1 MAKVNLPGI
10 SYSCEICGQDDFSD
24 EGMRNHMETVHLKG
38 AVHCPFC
45 DLSSS
50 EVTPNE
56 MTLHVNTAH
65 LEYLTPERE
74 DIAFLED
81 DCSDFDSI
89 WQLEKGAR
97 EGLTNF
103 DDSSPSH
110 DPKNLNCI
118 HSNKPKLVDSPMST
132 ASTEVSST
140 ATSEMS
146 TSSPVHGAI
155 QKRYKISHSA
165 NNSPSKNSL
174 SLNIRPSYVGAPL
187 ASLNDLEGSRSS
199 SRTASSSNSSSSG
212 SFQCPLCDHK
222 CKDPALLE
230 EHVNRAH
237 FDPESPNNHNLGEPR
252 SAATP
257 SSLPCPLCTA
267 HYATS
272 LELER
277 HVNRD
282 HSDVLSPMTSS
293 SSISASAATSAKR
306 RPSLRDLVQT
316 NSTCS
321 SSSSSSTSLK
331 ILENG
336 GRTSTSNGTTA
347 ATEGNVC
354 PVCNEGGFKNQN
366 HLVEHIDSHFKKA
379 KIGERDGHSISSMSS
394 SSSSSSSSCNHNQR
408 HNDYLLAQE
417 IERRERERRKYEE
430 QKEFDQLRAQFG
442 MDNDGNFQSQSI
454 SSMQNAVY
462 RGEMSVVDYYERQ
475 VLVYYIYSSMQI

>member
-1 MAKVNLPGI
+1 MAKVNPPGI

-132 ASTEVSST
+132 ASTEVS
-140 ATSEMS
+140 EMS

-174 SLNIRPSYVGAPL
+174 SLNIRPSYAPL
-187 ASLNDLEGSRSS
+187 ASLNDLEG
-199 SRTASSSNSSSSG
+199 G
-212 SFQCPLCDHK
+212 SKKAGQTTTSTSQKCPLCDHK

-282 HSDVLSPMTSS
+282 HRDVLSPMTS
-293 SSISASAATSAKR
+293 AASAKR
-306 RPSLRDLVQT
+306 RPSLRDLV

-331 ILENG
+331 ILENN
-336 GRTSTSNGTTA
+336 RSAANSTASSSEDSSNS
-347 ATEGNVC
+347 VC

-366 HLVEHIDSHFKKA
+366 HLAEHIDSHFKKA
-379 KIGERDGHSISSMSS
+379 KIGGDGQSISSMSS
-394 SSSSSSSSCNHNQR
+394 SSSSSSSSCHNQR

-475 VLVYYIYSSMQI
+475 VYSTVYNRGSMQI

>member
-24 EGMRNHMETVHLKG
+24 EEMRNHMETVHLKG

-132 ASTEVSST
+132 ASTEVST

-174 SLNIRPSYVGAPL
+174 SLKLRPSYEGGAPL
-187 ASLNDLEGSRSS
+187 ASQEGSSSS

-212 SFQCPLCDHK
+212 SSQKCPLCDHT

-293 SSISASAATSAKR
+293 SASAAAKR

-321 SSSSSSTSLK
+321 SSSSSSSASLK
-331 ILENG
+331 IMENG
-336 GRTSTSNGTTA
+336 GRTTTSNGTT
-347 ATEGNVC
+347 ESNVC

-366 HLVEHIDSHFKKA
+366 HLAEHIDSHFKKA

>member
-1 MAKVNLPGI
+1 MAKVNPEI
-10 SYSCEICGQDDFSD
+10 SYSCEICGQDDLTD
-24 EGMRNHMETVHLKG
+24 EQMRNHMEAVHLKG
-38 AVHCPFC
+38 AVQCPFC
-45 DLSSS
+45 DLTSS

-81 DCSDFDSI
+81 ENLEFDSI
-89 WQLEKGAR
+89 WQLEAGAK

-103 DDSSPSH
+103 NDSPSH

-118 HSNKPKLVDSPMST
+118 HSNKPKLPVDSPMST
-132 ASTEVSST
+132 ASTEVG
-140 ATSEMS
+140 SEMS

-174 SLNIRPSYVGAPL
+174 SLNIRPTYNQAPL
-187 ASLNDLEGSRSS
+187 ASQDLE
-199 SRTASSSNSSSSG
+199 ASASATSNT
-212 SFQCPLCDHK
+212 QKCPLCDHK

-237 FDPESPNNHNLGEPR
+237 FDPESPNNHNLGGRIEAGGANKQPR
-252 SAATP
+252 N
-257 SSLPCPLCTA
+257 SLPCPLCTA
-267 HYATS
+267 HYDTS

-277 HVNRD
+277 HVNVA
-282 HSDVLSPMTSS
+282 HSDVLSPSS
-293 SSISASAATSAKR
+293 TASEAKGGQQQPR
-306 RPSLRDLVQT
+306 RPSLRDLVNNQQQ
-316 NSTCS
+316 CS
-321 SSSSSSTSLK
+321 SSSSSSTSSLK
-331 ILENG
+331 MVETSAS
-336 GRTSTSNGTTA
+336 TSTSTSA
-347 ATEGNVC
+347 SASVC
-354 PVCNEGGFKNQN
+354 PVCNLGGFKNQN
-366 HLVEHIDSHFKKA
+366 HLAEHIDNHFSKA
-379 KIGERDGHSISSMSS
+379 SSKIGMDGHSISSMSS
-394 SSSSSSSSCNHNQR
+394 SGSASSSASSSSSSACHNQR

-475 VLVYYIYSSMQI
+475 VRKPRE